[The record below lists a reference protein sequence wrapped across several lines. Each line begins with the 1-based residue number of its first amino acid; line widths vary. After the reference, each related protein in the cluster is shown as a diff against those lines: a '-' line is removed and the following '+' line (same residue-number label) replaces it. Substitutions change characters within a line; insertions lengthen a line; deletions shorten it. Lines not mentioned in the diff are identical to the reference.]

1 MFIQKIN
8 FFSSLTYSI
17 KIKKIKKTEIQAVI
31 WKINVEIAQKVD
43 IGDILVI
50 LESMKMEIPVESK
63 YKGVVKENLTKEG
76 DNVNEDQ
83 EIIILE

>member
-1 MFIQKIN
+1 M
-8 FFSSLTYSI
+8 
-17 KIKKIKKTEIQAVI
+17 I
-31 WKINVEIAQKVD
+31 WKINVEIGQKVD
-43 IGDILVI
+43 IGDIVVI

-63 YKGVVKENLTKEG
+63 YKGVVKEILTKEG

>member
-1 MFIQKIN
+1 MKI
-8 FFSSLTYSI
+8 
-17 KIKKIKKTEIQAVI
+17 KTEIQAVI
-31 WKINVEIAQKVD
+31 WKINVEIGQKVD
-43 IGDILVI
+43 IDDIVII

>member
-1 MFIQKIN
+1 MKI
-8 FFSSLTYSI
+8 
-17 KIKKIKKTEIQAVI
+17 KTEIQAVI
-31 WKINVEIAQKVD
+31 WKINIEIGQKVD
-43 IGDILVI
+43 IDDIVVI

-63 YKGVVKENLTKEG
+63 YKGVVKEILIKEG

>member
-1 MFIQKIN
+1 MKI
-8 FFSSLTYSI
+8 
-17 KIKKIKKTEIQAVI
+17 KTEIQAVI
-31 WKINVEIAQKVD
+31 WKINVEIGQKVD
-43 IGDILVI
+43 IDDIVVI

-63 YKGVVKENLTKEG
+63 YKGVVKEILIKEG

>member
-1 MFIQKIN
+1 MKI
-8 FFSSLTYSI
+8 
-17 KIKKIKKTEIQAVI
+17 KTEIQAVI
-31 WKINVEIAQKVD
+31 WKINVEIGQTVD
-43 IGDILVI
+43 IDDIVVI

-63 YKGVVKENLTKEG
+63 YKGVVKKILIKEG

>member
-1 MFIQKIN
+1 
-8 FFSSLTYSI
+8 
-17 KIKKIKKTEIQAVI
+17 VI
-31 WKINVEIAQKVD
+31 WKINVEIGQKVD
-43 IGDILVI
+43 IGDIVVI

>member
-1 MFIQKIN
+1 MKI
-8 FFSSLTYSI
+8 
-17 KIKKIKKTEIQAVI
+17 KTEIQAVI
-31 WKINVEIAQKVD
+31 WKINVEIGQKVD
-43 IGDILVI
+43 IDDTVVI

-63 YKGVVKENLTKEG
+63 YRGVVKKILIKEG